1 MDFGD
6 ISRQA
11 DLWPYQQVAA
21 VIAADI
27 RSGKLAP
34 GKRLPSQEH
43 LAQMAGVSKSV
54 VQNALAILQ
63 DEGLVYAVPRLG
75 VFVAPL
81 RDLRG
86 LKPPHL
92 GQDLLR
98 SADEHPYARNGTA
111 CLYHALEERVR
122 GHLAPELGGELGGGQ
137 GNTGRFHRSKVT
149 RTCRFATES
158 AKAAQAPYGTLPPSL
173 PPWITVRESDRR
185 GADLPAARRC
195 SYVRTRRLRQS
206 ATARRTLPALGCPL
220 ALTARVLDP
229 ESSAALGFRQRQ
241 GRAGA
246 AG

>member
-1 MDFGD
+1 MDLTGA
-6 ISRQA
+6 SR
-11 DLWPYQQVAA
+11 WTVRHAA
-21 VIAADI
+21 ELLRD
-27 RSGKLAP
+27 K
-34 GKRLPSQEH
+34 
-43 LAQMAGVSKSV
+43 
-54 VQNALAILQ
+54 
-63 DEGLVYAVPRLG
+63 GLIETIPHMG
-75 VFVAPL
+75 SFVTRREPL
-81 RDLRG
+81 RRP
-86 LKPPHL
+86 KPPHL